1 MKWYQRYPSNTIVQG
16 LSRAGGI
23 LALLNI
29 VGIIALLAHQTLFE
43 NKLRR
48 LDEQFFLEQQEEL
61 RI

>member
-1 MKWYQRYPSNTIVQG
+1 VQG